1 MSRRRLASYALQT
14 HPPGARAAL
23 GDEMLDTLL
32 EASSASRRRFAREIV
47 DLVRA
52 GFRAR
57 ATQTASVG
65 TGRLCADGL
74 CLAACWLMTL
84 DLSTLLVQRARGM
97 HDPLLAWPSVASLAA
112 LLALALLGLD
122 RLTGTG
128 ALVWTA
134 LRIPELLD
142 RHPGLVG
149 LVPEAL
155 PIVCF
160 AVMIVAPRRRAPDVH
175 RLAWLVV
182 PAVLVIALGP
192 RDHNPILVAGVLL
205 AAILTATLALSM
217 LPLDPRVA
225 IAGAVPL
232 STLAIGAMSTGH
244 DASTLPWLFA
254 AATPAVLVVAI
265 ARTRWLQRV
274 TDL

>member
-1 MSRRRLASYALQT
+1 
-14 HPPGARAAL
+14 
-23 GDEMLDTLL
+23 MLDTLL
-32 EASSASRRRFAREIV
+32 QASAASPRRFAREIV

-52 GFRAR
+52 GMRAR
-57 ATQTASVG
+57 ATQIAGVG

-74 CLAACWLMTL
+74 CLAACWVMTL
-84 DLSTLLVQRARGM
+84 DLSTLLAQRARGM

-112 LLALALLGLD
+112 LLALALVGLD
-122 RLTGTG
+122 RLAGTG

-134 LRIPELLD
+134 LRIPELMD

-155 PIVCF
+155 PIICF

-192 RDHNPILVAGVLL
+192 REHNPILVAGVLL
-205 AAILTATLALSM
+205 AVILTATFALSM
-217 LPLDPRVA
+217 LSLDPRVA

-254 AATPAVLVVAI
+254 AAAPAVLVVAL
-265 ARTRWLQRV
+265 ARTRRLQRV
-274 TDL
+274 TRL